1 MANKE
6 EHGRYGDLL
15 ERYAE
20 GEKADYKTD
29 EQRREETRNRYGEL
43 LDHTEPYPI
52 YDRLIEGEEMFRRLR
67 QERQEEQDKAKIRW
81 QERLERDKREEQEH
95 IAKNEA
101 IVNAYLEKQEAERRA
116 AKLSMEKE
124 RQKAEHE
131 ESVINSIRRMTEIG
145 SDMAK
150 EIEETRAMLER
161 DAQDRKAHEEKMKW
175 YESQKRVSK

>member
-1 MANKE
+1 MAINKAQE
-6 EHGRYGDLL
+6 RYGDLL
-15 ERYAE
+15 DRYAE

-43 LDHTEPYPI
+43 LDHSEPYPI
-52 YDRLIEGEEMFRRLR
+52 YDRLMEGEEMFRRLR
-67 QERQEEQDKAKIRW
+67 QERQEEQEKAKIRW

-95 IAKNEA
+95 IARNEA
-101 IVNAYLEKQEAERRA
+101 IVNACLEKQEAERRA
-116 AKLSMEKE
+116 AKLVMEKE
-124 RQKAEHE
+124 RQKTEHE

-161 DAQDRKAHEEKMKW
+161 DTQERKAHEKKMKW
-175 YESQKRVSK
+175 YKSQKQIGR

>member
-15 ERYAE
+15 DRYAE
-20 GEKADYKTD
+20 GEKADYKTE
-29 EQRREETRNRYGEL
+29 EQRREETRNRYGDM
-43 LDHTEPYPI
+43 LDHAEPYPI
-52 YDRLIEGEEMFRRLR
+52 YDRLIEGEDMFRLLR
-67 QERQEEQDKAKIRW
+67 QERQEEQEKAKIRW

-95 IAKNEA
+95 IARNEA
-101 IVNAYLEKQEAERRA
+101 IVASYLEKQEAERRA

-124 RQKAEHE
+124 QQKAEQR

-150 EIEETRAMLER
+150 EIEDTRAMLER

-175 YESQKRVSK
+175 YESQKQIGR

>member
-6 EHGRYGDLL
+6 KHGRYGDLL
-15 ERYAE
+15 DRYAE

-67 QERQEEQDKAKIRW
+67 QERQEEQEKAKIRW

-95 IAKNEA
+95 IARNEA

-124 RQKAEHE
+124 RQKAEQK
-131 ESVINSIRRMTEIG
+131 ESVINSIQRMMEIG

-150 EIEETRAMLER
+150 EIKETRVMLDK
-161 DAQDRKAHEEKMKW
+161 DAQERRAYDERMEWYRKQEKAK
-175 YESQKRVSK
+175 